1 MNKYRDD
8 FCIFIL
14 SHGRADRIYSLN
26 TLKNSGYTGKWYIVI
41 DNEDKTSEEYFKKY
55 GDKVL
60 QFDKK
65 EISKTFDT
73 ADNFDNRKTIVYARN
88 VCFELAKKVKVK
100 YFMEF
105 DDDYVSISYRFNHE
119 GNFKNKVVKN
129 FDFILEKTIDF
140 YIESGVDCLAFA
152 QGGDFIGGQNGDLGK
167 MIKTKRKAMNT
178 LLCSVERSFHF
189 LGRIN
194 EDVNT
199 YTKLGSIGKL
209 FMTVNLISIN
219 QKITQ
224 SNNGGMTDVYLESG
238 TYLKSFYSVIFNPS
252 SVKISK
258 MGNKNMRIHH
268 KILWNNTVP
277 KIIDEKY
284 KKR

>member
-1 MNKYRDD
+1 MHKYNQD

-14 SHGRADRIYSLN
+14 SHGRYDRIYSLN

-41 DNEDKTSEEYFKKY
+41 DNEDKTADKYFEKY
-55 GDKVL
+55 GEKVL
-60 QFDKK
+60 QFNKK
-65 EISKTFDT
+65 LISKTFDT

-88 VCFELAKKVKVK
+88 VCFELAKKVNVK

-105 DDDYVSISYRFNHE
+105 DDDYVSISYRFNKD
-119 GNFKNKVVKN
+119 GIFKNKIVKN
-129 FDFILEKTIDF
+129 FDFIIEKTIDF
-140 YIESGVDCLAFA
+140 FIKSGCDCLAFA

-178 LLCSVERSFHF
+178 LLCSTENPFQF

-199 YTKLGSIGKL
+199 YTRLGSIGKI

-238 TYLKSFYSVIFNPS
+238 TYLKSFYSIIFNPS
-252 SVKISK
+252 SVKIGK

-268 KILWNNTVP
+268 KIAWNNTVP
-277 KIIDEKY
+277 KILDEKY
-284 KKR
+284 KKG